1 LRTDDPQVIVPAERF
16 YAGWPTSSGEGQS
29 YPAASS
35 VGTNPTFEGCTR
47 RVEAHVLD
55 KEFGSFDVYDRQMT
69 LEFVSR
75 IRRQVAFTDM
85 DGLIEQMHEDI
96 ADVREVLHT

>member
-1 LRTDDPQVIVPAERF
+1 M
-16 YAGWPTSSGEGQS
+16 
-29 YPAASS
+29 
-35 VGTNPTFEGCTR
+35 
-47 RVEAHVLD
+47 LD
-55 KEFGSFDVYDRQMT
+55 KEFGSFDVYDRRMT

-85 DGLIEQMHEDI
+85 DGLIEQMYEDI